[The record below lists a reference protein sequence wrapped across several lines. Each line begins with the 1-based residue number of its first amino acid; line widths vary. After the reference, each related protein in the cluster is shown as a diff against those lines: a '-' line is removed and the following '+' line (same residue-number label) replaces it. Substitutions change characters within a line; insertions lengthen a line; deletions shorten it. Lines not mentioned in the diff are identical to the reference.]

1 MNSLIKR
8 STTPLGAIIALFIL
22 LFIFILSMIV
32 VRVSATDGKSLDGG
46 RILTIHDGDTQK
58 VIITQA
64 NTIGEAL
71 SGAGISIESNDAVE
85 PIASEVL
92 VASEYSVNIY
102 RARPVLVID
111 GLTKSK
117 IITPYQSAKK
127 IAESAGITLFDGDL
141 TTLTKSDDIVS
152 DGAGLILKIKRAT
165 PFSFTL
171 YGKTNQ
177 VRTQA
182 ITVGDM
188 LKEKGLTLAADDKVS
203 PSSDTQISLGMNVRV
218 WREGSQ
224 TITVDESVAF
234 DIQKVQDGDRYV
246 GYDEITTAGEAG
258 SRSVTYEV
266 TIQDGVEV
274 GRTEIASITTKEP
287 TKQVEVIG
295 VKIILSEGYSAQRV
309 AIMNAAGI
317 SSSDQGYAAYIID
330 HENATWCPT
339 RWQGQNGCPETYVAL
354 HPEDYNTGYG
364 MCQATPGNKM
374 ASAGADWKTN
384 PITQMRW
391 CADYAISRYGSW
403 LSAYNFKVTNGWW

>member
-8 STTPLGAIIALFIL
+8 STTPFGAIVALFIL
-22 LFIFILSMIV
+22 LFIFALSFIV
-32 VRVSATDGKSLDGG
+32 VRVSATDGKSPDSG
-46 RILTIHDGDTQK
+46 RILTIHDGNTQR

-71 SGAGISIESNDAVE
+71 SGAGISIESTDAVE
-85 PIASEVL
+85 PATSEVL

-111 GLTKSK
+111 GPTKSK

-127 IAESAGITLFDGDL
+127 IAESAGITLYDGDL

-152 DGAGLILKIKRAT
+152 DGAGLILTIKRAT

-171 YGKTNQ
+171 YGKTNE

-182 ITVGDM
+182 GTVADM
-188 LKEKGLTLAADDKVS
+188 LKEKGLTLESDDKVS
-203 PSSDTQISLGMNVRV
+203 PSLGTQMSSGMNVRV

-224 TITVDESVAF
+224 TMTVDEPIAF
-234 DIQKVQDGDRYV
+234 DIQKTQDGDRYV
-246 GYDEITTAGEAG
+246 GYDEITTAGESG

-274 GRTEIASITTKEP
+274 GRTEIASITIKEP

-295 VKIILSEGYSAQRV
+295 VKVILSQGYSAQRV
-309 AIMNAAGI
+309 SIMNAAGI

-330 HENATWCPT
+330 HENANWCPT
-339 RWQGQNGCPETYVAL
+339 RWQGQNGCPESYVAL

-374 ASAGADWKTN
+374 ASAGTDWKTN

-391 CADYAISRYGSW
+391 CTDYAISRYGSW